1 MKYFLA
7 LLGLISLAN
16 CDATHDSSKDKME
29 TQVSKTVTL
38 PVNVVNEG
46 EVKINYYTKK
56 LTDSKTKKVS
66 YELHGNCYLFNLEV
80 AKYNMTVERT
90 VSCEVA
96 LSEESPPK
104 VVDAMILSSK
114 LKLNAPDK
122 AVWAC

>member
-16 CDATHDSSKDKME
+16 CDATHDSSDKME
-29 TQVSKTVTL
+29 SQVSKTVTM

-46 EVKINYYTKK
+46 DVRINYYTKK
-56 LTDSKTKKVS
+56 LTDPTTKKVS
-66 YELHGNCYLFNLEV
+66 YELHGNCYLLNLDV
-80 AKYNMTVERT
+80 AKYNMTAERT

-114 LKLNAPDK
+114 LKLNEPDK
-122 AVWAC
+122 AAWAC